1 MNAGML
7 WFDNDPKT
15 TLTVKIARAADY
27 YRHKYG
33 REPNV
38 CLIHPSMMEK
48 ENSGTGKPA
57 LSEAEGVTV
66 RPYRPV
72 LPGHLWIGV
81 EEKNER
87 RMPRRQLL
95 RPLQPHGRGYG

>member
-1 MNAGML
+1 MNTGML

-15 TLTVKIARAADY
+15 ALTAKIEKAVDY

-33 REPNV
+33 RDPNL
-38 CLIHPSMMEK
+38 CLIPPTSLDNPASAGGASEPPK
-48 ENSGTGKPA
+48 IGKI
-57 LSEAEGVTV
+57 TV

-81 EEKNER
+81 EEKN
-87 RMPRRQLL
+87 
-95 RPLQPHGRGYG
+95 

>member
-1 MNAGML
+1 MNTGML

-15 TLTVKIARAADY
+15 ALTAKIEKAVDY

-33 REPNV
+33 RDPNL

-48 ENSGTGKPA
+48 DNLETGK
-57 LSEAEGVTV
+57 VTV

-81 EEKNER
+81 EDK
-87 RMPRRQLL
+87 
-95 RPLQPHGRGYG
+95 H